1 MEIGQRVRFSATL
14 TRVNHYSSPGRL
26 VRREWMRVKVDR
38 PTHGS
43 LVGLR
48 TCSNGRMVRED
59 TDGGGV
65 YTFYH
70 PVESLRTALVAT
82 HLRRKF
88 LIVPMDALE
97 VVA

>member
-1 MEIGQRVRFSATL
+1 MEVGQKVRFSATL

-26 VRREWMRVKVDR
+26 VRREWMRVK
-38 PTHGS
+38 TALTSGI

-48 TCSNGRMVRED
+48 TRSNGRMVRED
-59 TDGGGV
+59 TNGGE
-65 YTFYH
+65 YTFYS
-70 PVESLRTALVAT
+70 PVESLRTAIVAT

-88 LIVPMDALE
+88 LIVPLDALE